1 LTFANNIIVICFMAD
16 FFDPAVPC
24 GIGNRLITLSEV
36 PVS

>member
-1 LTFANNIIVICFMAD
+1 MAD